1 MRDLDLTTLRLFI
14 AVCEQRSITGAGLQ
28 QAMVGS
34 AISKRLAQL
43 EHQVGTQLLVR
54 KRRGVA
60 PTPAGETL
68 LEHARALLARSEL
81 IARDM
86 AGYAQG
92 TRGHVRLL
100 VTASVMAESLAD
112 DVAAFLKHPDHGQIQ
127 VSLEERVSPEVARGV
142 RDGSASVG
150 ICWDAADLEGL
161 QTQSY
166 RGDHLAICA
175 HASHPVAA
183 RSEVHFAEVLDYEY
197 VSMPALSAVQ
207 QLLTRTAAVEGKVL
221 QHRMQVSHFD
231 AALRVV
237 RANLAISVM
246 PAEIAQPFAQTYGL
260 RLVPLADDWAR
271 RRFAICFR
279 SQDQLSPAA
288 RLLVAHLHACGPAA
302 QPADAAQ

>member
-1 MRDLDLTTLRLFI
+1 MRDLDLTTLRLFV
-14 AVCEQRSITGAGLQ
+14 AVCEQRSIAAAGLQ

-54 KRRGVA
+54 KRRGVQ

-81 IARDM
+81 VARDM
-86 AGYAQG
+86 AGYAHG

-112 DVAAFLKHPDHGQIQ
+112 DVAAFLQAPDHRQIQ

-142 RDGSASVG
+142 REGSASVG

-161 QTQSY
+161 QTESY

-175 HASHPVAA
+175 HASHPIAQ
-183 RSEVHFAEVLDYEY
+183 RERVHFAEALEHEY
-197 VSMPALSAVQ
+197 VNMPALSAVQ
-207 QLLTRTAAVEGKVL
+207 QMLTRAAAVHGKVL
-221 QHRMQVSHFD
+221 QYRMQVSHFE

-237 RANLAISVM
+237 RANLAISVV
-246 PAEIAQPFAQTYGL
+246 PVEIAQPFARAYGL

-271 RRFAICFR
+271 RRFAICYR
-279 SQDQLSPAA
+279 SRDQLSPAA
-288 RLLVAHLHACGPAA
+288 RLLVAHLHACGPAHEG
-302 QPADAAQ
+302 AAAAP

>member
-1 MRDLDLTTLRLFI
+1 MRDLDLTTLRLFV
-14 AVCEQRSITGAGLQ
+14 AVCEQRSIAAAGLQ

-43 EHQVGTQLLVR
+43 EHQIGTQLLVR
-54 KRRGVA
+54 KRRGVQ

-81 IARDM
+81 VARDM
-86 AGYAQG
+86 AGYAHG

-100 VTASVMAESLAD
+100 VTASV
-112 DVAAFLKHPDHGQIQ
+112 IQ

-142 RDGSASVG
+142 REGSASVG

-161 QTQSY
+161 QTESY

-175 HASHPVAA
+175 HASHPIAQ
-183 RSEVHFAEVLDYEY
+183 RERVHFADALEHEY
-197 VSMPALSAVQ
+197 VNMPALSAVQ
-207 QLLTRTAAVEGKVL
+207 QMLTRAAAVHGKVL
-221 QHRMQVSHFD
+221 QYRMQVSHFE

-237 RANLAISVM
+237 RANLAISVV
-246 PAEIAQPFAQTYGL
+246 PVEIAQPFARAYGL

-271 RRFAICFR
+271 RRFAICYR
-279 SQDQLSPAA
+279 SRDQLSPAA
-288 RLLVAHLHACGPAA
+288 RLLVAHLHACGPAHER
-302 QPADAAQ
+302 AAAAP